1 MTKKRITKIA
11 LLLFTIAISPPMHAQ
26 DHPTSEREY
35 DESIRRPIRRLHP
48 EREREKALKEYQR
61 QQAAKAAADPWADS
75 GSNDADK
82 PKKADGRKVVR
93 RTTQQPAASDNAD
106 KALLN
111 ELLSKDYSLVQIV
124 PDAAKP
130 YVWIDEPVEA
140 TEPDLLKHVDRSAQ
154 GAAVRYM
161 PRGAT
166 MDNTKNAFY
175 LYFDERTEPG
185 PLHLRVQYYAD
196 DPLNY
201 NRIDFNIDGFEYTFT
216 PANKHNGRVHGRM
229 IWENSDDT
237 MDLDDK
243 DLLYALT
250 HGQWVSISLVGHD
263 GINHVKILSDEQLQA
278 LRSVLQLYLLRGGSI

>member
-26 DHPTSEREY
+26 DHPTSEQEY
-35 DESIRRPIRRLHP
+35 DESIRKPIRRLHP
-48 EREREKALKEYQR
+48 EREREKSLKEYQKR
-61 QQAAKAAADPWADS
+61 QQQAAKADNPWDDDS
-75 GSNDADK
+75 PGTGNKNKDDK
-82 PKKADGRKVVR
+82 RKVVGR
-93 RTTQQPAASDNAD
+93 VARPQTSTGD
-106 KALLN
+106 KALL
-111 ELLSKDYSLVQIV
+111 EQLLNKDYSLVQIV

-140 TEPDLLKHVDRSAQ
+140 SEPDLLKHVDRSAQ

-201 NRIDFNIDGFEYTFT
+201 NRIDFNIDGFEYTYT
-216 PANKHNGRVHGRM
+216 PTNKHNGRM

-237 MDLDDK
+237 MGLDDK

-250 HGQWVSISLVGHD
+250 HGQWVRMSLVGHD
-263 GINHVKILSDEQLQA
+263 GINHVKLLSDEQLQA